1 MPVETHFFIITLP
14 ENLYFNFFICLLL
27 SVLIF
32 RPEFCFCLLF
42 INLKS
47 FLFLQ
52 SFFLM
57 TGLMDCKL
65 IFFGIFSFF
74 WYVEAYLL
82 MNFCK

>member
-14 ENLYFNFFICLLL
+14 ENLYFNFFICLLF
-27 SVLIF
+27 SVLII
-32 RPEFCFCLLF
+32 RPEFSFCLLF

-74 WYVEAYLL
+74 RYVEACY
-82 MNFCK
+82 